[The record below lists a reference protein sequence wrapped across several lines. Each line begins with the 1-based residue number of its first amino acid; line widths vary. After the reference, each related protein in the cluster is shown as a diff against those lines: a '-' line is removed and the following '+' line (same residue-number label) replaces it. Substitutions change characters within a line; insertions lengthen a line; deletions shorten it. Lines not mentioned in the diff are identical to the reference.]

1 MTTTIIAIEGIDG
14 AGKNTLTQALAQRL
28 NARTISFPQYGT
40 TVYADT
46 AAAELKNPTSN
57 HTPMAMATLFAL
69 DRFEALP
76 ELTKPGLIIVDR
88 YTASNIAY
96 TAAQQIITH
105 GKSTAYADIT
115 AMEERLGIP
124 KADATIFVSTPP
136 ETAQKRAEH
145 RELTDDERRRD
156 RYEKDNDLQY
166 QAYRYYSL
174 LASTQ
179 PTWIA
184 THPGDTIDHTIDHIT
199 EHLTAKGLL

>member
-14 AGKNTLTQALAQRL
+14 AGKNTLALSLAYHL
-28 NARTISFPQYGT
+28 NARTISFPQYGA

-46 AAAELKNPTSN
+46 AAAELKNPTSAY
-57 HTPMAMATLFAL
+57 TPMAMATLFAL

-105 GKSTAYADIT
+105 SKSTAYADIT
-115 AMEERLGIP
+115 AMEERLDIP
-124 KADATIFVSTPP
+124 KADVTIFVSTPP

-145 RELTDDERRRD
+145 RELTHEERRRD

-179 PTWIA
+179 PDWIA
-184 THPGDTIDHTIDHIT
+184 THPGDTIDHTIDRIV
-199 EHLTAKGLL
+199 EHLTAKELL